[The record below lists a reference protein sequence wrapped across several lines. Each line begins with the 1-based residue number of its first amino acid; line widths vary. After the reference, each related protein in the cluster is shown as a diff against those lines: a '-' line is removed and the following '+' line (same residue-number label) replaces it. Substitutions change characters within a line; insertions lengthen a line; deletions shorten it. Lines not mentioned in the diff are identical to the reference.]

1 MEMAPLSFY
10 RTTIHG
16 LDLSIDVN
24 QRQAAQL
31 VNVEKSAITPDVEQV
46 QISQEGRK
54 QLQDDVISQPARR
67 FFSSDIDNA
76 LSQALA
82 EQPEQVSQAVYRII
96 DENFMNSS
104 AVSGEQ
110 RQASLALGLSQA
122 AYLAEHYINDDR
134 KQSFLDTMKHI
145 AAISQTRTT
154 DETGNV
160 SYDNP
165 PSYIPGTT
173 EYKVDWSVIMKEKEP
188 EQYEK
193 YRVALESGD
202 AVKGLEEFIS
212 FVKTAAIK
220 HPDWGREY
228 QSNAARQVNE
238 LKQAEII
245 NPFADIDLSTPSGFM
260 SGALEVLKN
269 AFNEPTLQYS
279 VKRIDQFFASLPDI
293 SR

>member
-24 QRQAAQL
+24 QRQAVQL
-31 VNVEKSAITPDVEQV
+31 VNVDKSAITLDVEQV

-54 QLQDDVISQPARR
+54 QLQDDIISQPARR

-104 AVSGEQ
+104 AVSGEL

-122 AYLAEHYINDDR
+122 AYLAEHYINDDQ
-134 KQSFLDTMKHI
+134 KQSFLDTMQQI

-154 DETGNV
+154 DEKGHV

-188 EQYEK
+188 ERYEK
-193 YRVALESGD
+193 YREALESGD

-212 FVKTAAIK
+212 FVRTAAIK

-238 LKQAEII
+238 LKHAAIS

-260 SGALEVLKN
+260 SGALDVLKS
-269 AFNEPTLQYS
+269 AFNEQTLQDS
-279 VKRIDQFFASLPDI
+279 VKRIEQFFASLPDI

>member
-31 VNVEKSAITPDVEQV
+31 VNVEKSATTLDVEPV
-46 QISQEGRK
+46 QISQEGRD
-54 QLQDDVISQPARR
+54 QLQDEIISQPARR

-104 AVSGEQ
+104 AVSGAQ

-122 AYLAEHYINDDR
+122 AYLAEHYINDDQ
-134 KQSFLDTMKHI
+134 KQSFLDAMKQI

-154 DETGNV
+154 DETGHV
-160 SYDNP
+160 SYDTP

-173 EYKVDWSVIMKEKEP
+173 EYKVDWVEIMKEKEP
-188 EQYEK
+188 KSYER
-193 YRVALESGD
+193 YQETMASGD
-202 AVKGLEEFIS
+202 MVKGLEEFIS
-212 FVKTAAIK
+212 FAKTAAIK
-220 HPDWGREY
+220 HPEWGREY

-238 LKQAEII
+238 LKHAEIS
-245 NPFADIDLSTPSGFM
+245 NPFANIDVSTPSGFM
-260 SGALEVLKN
+260 SGALKVLKS
-269 AFNEPTLQYS
+269 AFNEQTLQYS
-279 VKRIDQFFASLPDI
+279 VKRIEQFFASLPDI
-293 SR
+293 AR

>member
-1 MEMAPLSFY
+1 MEMTPLVSY
-10 RTTIHG
+10 RTTVHG
-16 LDLSIDVN
+16 LDLHIDVN
-24 QRQAAQL
+24 QRQAAQMTT
-31 VNVEKSAITPDVEQV
+31 VASSKPITFEHV
-46 QISQEGRK
+46 QISQEGRD
-54 QLQDDVISQPARR
+54 QLQDSIISQPVRR

-134 KQSFLDTMKHI
+134 KQSFLDTMKQI
-145 AAISQTRTT
+145 AAISQTQTT

-160 SYDNP
+160 SYYTP

-173 EYKVDWSVIMKEKEP
+173 EYKVDWVEIMKEKEP
-188 EQYEK
+188 KRYER
-193 YRVALESGD
+193 YQEAMASGD
-202 AVKGLEEFIS
+202 TVKGLEEFIS
-212 FVKTAAIK
+212 FAKTAAIK
-220 HPDWGREY
+220 HSDWGREY
-228 QSNAARQVNE
+228 QDNAARKVND
-238 LKQAEII
+238 LKQAEIS
-245 NPFADIDLSTPSGFM
+245 NPFANIDLSTSSGFM
-260 SGALEVLKN
+260 SNALDVLKSVFN
-269 AFNEPTLQYS
+269 AQTQQYS
-279 VKRIDQFFASLPDI
+279 VKRLEQFFASLPEI

>member
-24 QRQAAQL
+24 QQQAVQR
-31 VNVEKSAITPDVEQV
+31 VNVEKSAITLDVEQV

-54 QLQDDVISQPARR
+54 QLQDDIISQPARR

-82 EQPEQVSQAVYRII
+82 EQPEQVSLAVYRII

-122 AYLAEHYINDDR
+122 AYLAEHYINDDQ
-134 KQSFLDTMKHI
+134 KLSFLDTMKQI

-154 DETGNV
+154 DKTGNV

-173 EYKVDWSVIMKEKEP
+173 EYKVEWSVIMKEKEP
-188 EQYEK
+188 ERYEK
-193 YRVALESGD
+193 YREALESGD

-228 QSNAARQVNE
+228 QSKAARQVNE
-238 LKQAEII
+238 LKHAEIS
-245 NPFADIDLSTPSGFM
+245 NPFADIDLSTSSGFM
-260 SGALEVLKN
+260 SGALDVLKS
-269 AFNEPTLQYS
+269 AFNEQTLQYS
-279 VKRIDQFFASLPDI
+279 VKRIEQFFASLPDI

>member
-24 QRQAAQL
+24 QQQAVQR
-31 VNVEKSAITPDVEQV
+31 VNVEKSAITLDVEQV

-67 FFSSDIDNA
+67 FFSSDIDNT

-82 EQPEQVSQAVYRII
+82 EQPEQVSLAVYRII

-122 AYLAEHYINDDR
+122 AYLAEHYINDDQ
-134 KQSFLDTMKHI
+134 KLSFLDTMKQI

-154 DETGNV
+154 DKTGNV
-160 SYDNP
+160 SYDNL

-188 EQYEK
+188 ERYEK
-193 YRVALESGD
+193 YREALESGD

-238 LKQAEII
+238 LKHAEIS
-245 NPFADIDLSTPSGFM
+245 NPFADIDLSTSSGFM
-260 SGALEVLKN
+260 SGALDVLKS
-269 AFNEPTLQYS
+269 AFNEQTLQYS
-279 VKRIDQFFASLPDI
+279 VKRIEQFFASLPDI

>member
-31 VNVEKSAITPDVEQV
+31 VNVDKSAITLDVEAV

-54 QLQDDVISQPARR
+54 QLQDEIISQPARR

-96 DENFMNSS
+96 DDNFMNSS

-122 AYLAEHYINDDR
+122 AYLAEHYIKDDQ
-134 KQSFLDTMKHI
+134 KQSFLDTMQQI

-173 EYKVDWSVIMKEKEP
+173 EYKVDWGVIMKEKEP
-188 EQYEK
+188 ERYEK
-193 YRVALESGD
+193 YQEALESGD
-202 AVKGLEEFIS
+202 AVKGLEEFIR
-212 FVKTAAIK
+212 FVRTAAIK
-220 HPDWGREY
+220 HSDWGREY
-228 QSNAARQVNE
+228 QSNVASQVNE
-238 LKQAEII
+238 LKHTEIS
-245 NPFADIDLSTPSGFM
+245 NPFADIDVSTSSGFM
-260 SGALEVLKN
+260 SGALDVLKS
-269 AFNEPTLQYS
+269 AFNEQTLQYS
-279 VKRIDQFFASLPDI
+279 VKRIEQFFASLPDI